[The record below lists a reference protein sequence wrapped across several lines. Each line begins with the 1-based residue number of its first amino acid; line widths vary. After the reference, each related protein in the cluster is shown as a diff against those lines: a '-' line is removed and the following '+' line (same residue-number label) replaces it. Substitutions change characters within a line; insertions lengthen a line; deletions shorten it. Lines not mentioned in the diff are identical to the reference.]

1 MAVYRKKLVDKDGN
15 TIIPAIGDIYGP
27 VYTASLSSS
36 SGGIA
41 TYTFTPDTP
50 VENSRVYAVKFT
62 APTTN
67 NTIILGDG
75 TTFGSVLV
83 PPVAATDTPN
93 YELLD
98 TTMIND
104 TEPLLLM
111 YNGVQWVCLNQ
122 KKSVS
127 NGDIDWTTIPQGATG
142 LSYQN
147 FKGYFDIGNIR
158 VQYMNLYKT
167 GLDTR
172 QYGYNVWWEDW
183 PVSFGNNYYVAIANQ
198 TSDTGNV
205 AGNDLK
211 VVGRENG
218 RVQINYNH
226 VTAIG
231 SGNLYWGVIGIGL
244 KPS

>member
-1 MAVYRKKLVDKDGN
+1 MAKIVTLKNNNDEEVYPITTAEAVNGGLYADNGIEVTGVIPDVTTSRIVDGAV
-15 TIIPAIGDIYGP
+15 T
-27 VYTASLSSS
+27 
-36 SGGIA
+36 SG
-41 TYTFTPDTP
+41 
-50 VENSRVYAVKFT
+50 K
-62 APTTN
+62 
-67 NTIILGDG
+67 
-75 TTFGSVLV
+75 
-83 PPVAATDTPN
+83 
-93 YELLD
+93 
-98 TTMIND
+98 
-104 TEPLLLM
+104 
-111 YNGVQWVCLNQ
+111 
-122 KKSVS
+122 
-127 NGDIDWTTIPQGATG
+127 IDWTTIPQGATG
-142 LSYQN
+142 LSQQN

-158 VQYMNLYKT
+158 VQYMNLYRT

-183 PVSFGNNYYVAIANQ
+183 PAPFGNNYYVAIANQ

-211 VVGRENG
+211 VVGRETG

>member
-1 MAVYRKKLVDKDGN
+1 MAKAVTLKNTNDEEVYPVTDISLVNGELNGARIVDASVGSDKLTPNAVWEENIKDG
-15 TIIPAIGDIYGP
+15 
-27 VYTASLSSS
+27 
-36 SGGIA
+36 
-41 TYTFTPDTP
+41 
-50 VENSRVYAVKFT
+50 AVTSDK
-62 APTTN
+62 
-67 NTIILGDG
+67 
-75 TTFGSVLV
+75 
-83 PPVAATDTPN
+83 
-93 YELLD
+93 
-98 TTMIND
+98 
-104 TEPLLLM
+104 
-111 YNGVQWVCLNQ
+111 
-122 KKSVS
+122 
-127 NGDIDWTTIPQGATG
+127 IDWTTIPQGATG
-142 LSYQN
+142 LSQQN

-167 GLDTR
+167 GLNTA

-183 PVSFGNNYYVAIANQ
+183 PAPFGNNYYVAIANQ

-211 VVGRENG
+211 VVGRETG

>member
-1 MAVYRKKLVDKDGN
+1 MAKIVTLKNNNDEEVYPITTAEAVNGGLYADNGIEVTGVIPDVTTSRIVDGAV
-15 TIIPAIGDIYGP
+15 T
-27 VYTASLSSS
+27 
-36 SGGIA
+36 SG
-41 TYTFTPDTP
+41 
-50 VENSRVYAVKFT
+50 K
-62 APTTN
+62 
-67 NTIILGDG
+67 
-75 TTFGSVLV
+75 
-83 PPVAATDTPN
+83 
-93 YELLD
+93 
-98 TTMIND
+98 
-104 TEPLLLM
+104 
-111 YNGVQWVCLNQ
+111 
-122 KKSVS
+122 
-127 NGDIDWTTIPQGATG
+127 IDWTTIPQGATG

-158 VQYMNLYKT
+158 VQYMNLYRT

-183 PVSFGNNYYVAIANQ
+183 PAPFGNNYYVAIANQ

-211 VVGRENG
+211 VVGRETG